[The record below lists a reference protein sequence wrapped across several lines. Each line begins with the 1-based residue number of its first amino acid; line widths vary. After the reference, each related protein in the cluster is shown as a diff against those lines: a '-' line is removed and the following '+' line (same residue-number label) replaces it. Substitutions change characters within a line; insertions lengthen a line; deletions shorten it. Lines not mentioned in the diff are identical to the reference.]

1 MSDIQLFHYKIAENR
16 LYVTIES
23 QEEFEY
29 NFKLQQEDTKES
41 QIVRAQFVQQGG
53 RTVASFSLSE
63 VEFTSP
69 QGRLELS
76 LIGKYGVVK
85 RLVMENLPLKD
96 NYSSTSFRVDEVKSA
111 VPYISPKGALTL
123 HYGNIVEI
131 LAPYVTTF
139 DSKVTAQQ
147 LAFQGTELSLI
158 IPAAAVHVLDQ
169 LYITLV
175 DRKGKEATIVAHSI
189 VRADADHIHLLVQLD
204 QAWVL
209 DHRYDLYIQEVSGNK
224 LRRTRVGIIDLEV
237 KKGENKYFDSI
248 LIHSGLKLLPYI
260 TTNGELSFFAGD
272 AVSVEKAR
280 GVSIV
285 RHTFHYNELAI
296 ELDNRLRLQ
305 LRDIPAI
312 VEQESIKTSF
322 LLKLDN
328 KEVYRELSSEA
339 VIIDKDGSLSLRLD
353 RIFADPES
361 FDQNERWLLV
371 LQLHLPGRAALVADT
386 EEALEEVSAASEDT
400 ESTWMMDG
408 TDDESIIICNF
419 VKHANWRQEAFK
431 RYRRPMVTASG
442 ISVIPYESEHN
453 VLTFLLGDDESYNN
467 QIYTKISTLVDIENL
482 EVRSADIR
490 FQVVDQS
497 LLNGS
502 TRFLF
507 RDRKSKD
514 EWTIPYTVLTDR
526 TILLDI
532 SEFVKLYSDIESR
545 WDTYIQTQYADVNE
559 EGKLGLYSERVR
571 EPYKRYFPPFTKMGA
586 ASENDDKSNEADQN
600 DDTEAAVN
608 VTAAY
613 LTVKNELS
621 IVIRPALALFNEKLK
636 TGIAITKFSMVNGEV
651 SLEVRLEVKECNAY
665 RVDRLLFKLRNKAS
679 VIEHDIRSTE
689 TKVGENVSLI
699 TAKFHLKDFTY
710 IPFYWDLFAVLN
722 LEGEEVLVKLKNL
735 PRETADQISTDI
747 LGYEYQIDDRFMIYP
762 YVTGDRALSF
772 CFRER
777 ASYETRY
784 YKVMEKAAYVVYR
797 LFRRQLDKRNIWLGY
812 EKNASTAQDNGY
824 YFFDYCM
831 TNKKHDHFYYVIKE
845 GTADY
850 NDLQQHRSRVLKF
863 MSFKY
868 MVYMYAAK
876 LLVSSE
882 SKGHSYDIRIQ
893 KGKLKQALD
902 KKKFVFLQHGVTALK
917 RVDYVFKKTKNSAVD
932 LFVVT
937 SDYEKKIVRDYF
949 GYDDKEI
956 IVTGFC
962 RWDALRNKATADYNE
977 IFIMPT
983 WRSWMDGILEDAFVQ
998 TDYYQNYVAFLQSER
1013 LKHLLSEH
1021 GIKAHFLLHPK
1032 FIEHIDKFKEEGSP
1046 INILQFGDVK
1056 INEMLMRSS
1065 LLITDYSSVAW
1076 EMYYQQKPTLFFQF
1090 DADKYQKYQGS
1101 YLDMDNELF
1110 GDRAFTVDELLSQ
1123 IEYYIER
1130 DFREDDKYAQMRSKY
1145 FKYVDTNNSERTF
1158 DEIQR
1163 NAARLFPNA
1172 KKVDAQKG
1180 RQSLYEKLR
1189 KSTLAKKLWRRAT
1202 QNTVTKRVVVKLRNV
1217 VRGK

>member
-1 MSDIQLFHYKIAENR
+1 MSDIQLFHYKITENR
-16 LYVTIES
+16 FFVTIES
-23 QEEFEY
+23 QEEFEF
-29 NFKLQQEDTKES
+29 NFKLQQMDTKES
-41 QIVRAQFVQQGG
+41 QVVIAQFAIQGS
-53 RTVASFSLSE
+53 RTVASFSLSD
-63 VEFTSP
+63 VNFSSP
-69 QGRLELS
+69 QGRLALS
-76 LIGKYGVVK
+76 LVDKFGATNN
-85 RLVMENLPLKD
+85 LVMHNLPLKD
-96 NYSSTSFRVDEVKSA
+96 SYSSTSFRIDEVRSA
-111 VPYISPKGALTL
+111 VPYISSTGILTL
-123 HYGNIVEI
+123 HYGNIIEI
-131 LAPYVTTF
+131 MAPFVTTF

-147 LAFQGTELSLI
+147 LSFQGTQLSI
-158 IPAAAVHVLDQ
+158 NIPTTAIRVLDQ
-169 LYITLV
+169 LYVTLV
-175 DRKGKEATIVAHSI
+175 DRKGKKATIVAHTVVHANAES
-189 VRADADHIHLLVQLD
+189 IHLMAQLD

-209 DHRYDLYIQEVSGNK
+209 DYRYDLYIQEVSGNK
-224 LRRTRVGIIDLEV
+224 LRRIRVGVIDLEV

-248 LIHSGLKLLPYI
+248 TVHSGLKILPYI

-280 GVSIV
+280 GVAIV
-285 RHTFHYNELAI
+285 RHTIHYNELVA
-296 ELDNRLRLQ
+296 ELGNRLKLQ
-305 LRDIPAI
+305 LREIPVIA
-312 VEQESIKTSF
+312 EQENISTSF
-322 LLKLDN
+322 LLKLAN
-328 KEVYRELSSEA
+328 KEVYREISSEA
-339 VIIDKDGSLSLRLD
+339 VVIDKDGTLSLRLD
-353 RIFADPES
+353 RIFSDSDS
-361 FDQNERWLLV
+361 FALKERWLLA
-371 LQLHLPGRAALVADT
+371 LRLHLPGRAAMVADA

-408 TDDESIIICNF
+408 TEEESVIICNF
-419 VKHANWRQEAFK
+419 VKHANWRQEAMK
-431 RYRRPMVTASG
+431 RYRRPMVTESG
-442 ISVIPYESEHN
+442 VSVIPYESEHN
-453 VLTFLLGDDESYNN
+453 VLTFLLGDEESYNS
-467 QIYTKISTLVDIENL
+467 QVYTNISTLVDIENL
-482 EVRSADIR
+482 EVGTTDIC
-490 FQVVDQS
+490 FQMMDKS
-497 LLNGS
+497 LLNNT

-514 EWTIPYTVLTDR
+514 EWTIPYTVLSDR
-526 TILLDI
+526 LIKLDI
-532 SEFVKLYSDIESR
+532 SEFVNLYSDVESR
-545 WDTYIQTQYADVNE
+545 WDTYIQTQYTDVIE

-571 EPYKRYFPPFTKMGA
+571 EPYKRYFPPFMKIGTG
-586 ASENDDKSNEADQN
+586 SETDNNSSEAEQN
-600 DDTEAAVN
+600 DDTEVAVN
-608 VTAAY
+608 VMAAY
-613 LTVKNELS
+613 LTIKNELS
-621 IVIRPALALFNEKLK
+621 IVVRPAMALFNEKLK
-636 TGIAITKFSMVNGEV
+636 TGISITKFSMVDGV
-651 SLEVRLEVKECNAY
+651 ISLEARLEVKECNSY
-665 RVDRLLFKLRNKAS
+665 RVDRLLFKLRNKAT

-689 TKVGENVSLI
+689 TRVSENVSLI
-699 TAKFHLKDFTY
+699 TAKFHLNDFTY

-735 PRETADQISTDI
+735 PGEIKDQISTDI
-747 LGYEYQIDDRFMIYP
+747 LGYEYQIDERFMIYP
-762 YVTGDRALSF
+762 YVTGDRSLSF

-784 YKVMEKAAYVVYR
+784 YKVMEKAAYVIYR

-831 TNKKHDHFYYVIKE
+831 TNKKHDYFYYIIKE
-845 GTADY
+845 DATDY

-893 KGKLKQALD
+893 KGRLKQALD
-902 KKKFVFLQHGVTALK
+902 RKKFVFLQHGVTALK

-937 SDYEKKIVRDYF
+937 SDYEKEIVRDYF
-949 GYDDKEI
+949 NYDEKEI

-962 RWDALRNKATADYNE
+962 RWDALRNKATSDYRE

-998 TDYYQNYVAFLQSER
+998 TDYYQNYVAFLQSDK
-1013 LKHLLSEH
+1013 LKQMLSDH

-1032 FIEHIDKFKEEGSP
+1032 FIEHIDKFKDEGSP

-1056 INEMLMRSS
+1056 VNEMLMRSS
-1065 LLITDYSSVAW
+1065 MLITDYSSVAW

-1110 GDRAFTVDELLSQ
+1110 GDRAFTVDELLSL
-1123 IEYYIER
+1123 IERYVER

-1158 DEIQR
+1158 NAIQR
-1163 NAARLFPNA
+1163 NSARLFPKQ
-1172 KKVDAQKG
+1172 KKVAGKKG
-1180 RQSLYEKLR
+1180 ESSLYEKLR
-1189 KSTLAKKLWRRAT
+1189 RSSLAKKLWRRAT
-1202 QNTVTKRVVVKLRNV
+1202 QNGLTKRIVVKLRNA